1 MADSRHRQVTLNHHI
16 IDIICAT
23 VATTATFFSFSACA
37 NEPSDD
43 DHSGSQTQID
53 EDVHA
58 KCAKDLSSHL
68 ECFKEKLSMALTCEC
83 SRFEGDSDAQ
93 RDRYE
98 DDIEQFINALGIAV
112 DATTDVQRSATI
124 KCADGDCAQLIESLD
139 RYAPDTET
147 ALRFGINSMKQIRDN
162 QAVTREDLL
171 VEELDAFFNS
181 DALSAQEKLAIYIE
195 LLPELIAHASMSD
208 ATITARNL
216 YASYQSLRRA
226 PNAQSLRI
234 VCRQTDE
241 EKIIDIAF
249 DFDVLKNETA
259 AYDSHVE
266 LYCPEPEPL
275 PIATVSTPAPD
286 MPIGNGASNV
296 ASSTPATAIAIN
308 EIPAESDSSTTA
320 TAIAIH
326 EIPAESDSSTTA
338 TAIAIHEIPAESD
351 SSTTATAIA
360 IHEIPAEIASSTPSS
375 QTPSTISDEH
385 AVVGDSEP
393 LSVAQAQKCT
403 PRPDT
408 AQNAIICRSTT
419 IPYRS
424 KTDFGLIESQLAMAL
439 RTKDN
444 AAISR
449 GLIELSQALESLANR
464 FEHLPDDAFCTVFG
478 IYLVALSQDR
488 FAELH
493 SVEQQLKRI
502 YRDNFVDRLIKYK
515 SCTADSNPTIAA
527 QAQSLWEND
536 GELYTWITTH
546 FRGKARQ
553 KLDKTFRQWTKPRK
567 LAITQPRRMIA
578 AWTAWTLGDYER
590 AYRFSEG
597 MTNKK
602 PRIVHPQ
609 IHAFDTMLKLSNS
622 IPIDRESLESYIR
635 TTMLKTPSLPYQ
647 SFTAVAGIV
656 GESDKKLIAQAMQ
669 SYSPA
674 IAPTAAAQ
682 FFVAYSDA
690 FEANLT
696 PKQIVEIGTW
706 IDTELS
712 ASESPCTTTKRRL
725 AWVAQAAQIGDFA
738 TIAKRSQYFSASPTA
753 LPATSQ
759 LWQQIAC
766 IAQSPNEADI
776 VESCQKAHPSR
787 PSYDECQTEKGTSV
801 DDYWRH
807 IAICW

>member
-1 MADSRHRQVTLNHHI
+1 MNHHI

-37 NEPSDD
+37 NEPSAD

-112 DATTDVQRSATI
+112 DAATDGQRSATI

-147 ALRFGINSMKQIRDN
+147 ALRFGIDSMKQIRDN

-326 EIPAESDSSTTA
+326 EIPTESDSSTTA
-338 TAIAIHEIPAESD
+338 TAIAIHEIPV
-351 SSTTATAIA
+351 
-360 IHEIPAEIASSTPSS
+360 EIASSTPSS

-502 YRDNFVDRLIKYK
+502 YRNNFVDRLIKYK

>member
-1 MADSRHRQVTLNHHI
+1 
-16 IDIICAT
+16 
-23 VATTATFFSFSACA
+23 
-37 NEPSDD
+37 
-43 DHSGSQTQID
+43 
-53 EDVHA
+53 
-58 KCAKDLSSHL
+58 
-68 ECFKEKLSMALTCEC
+68 MALTCEC

-112 DATTDVQRSATI
+112 DAATDGQRSATI

-147 ALRFGINSMKQIRDN
+147 ALRFGIDSMKQIRDN

-308 EIPAESDSSTTA
+308 EIPTESDSSTTA

-338 TAIAIHEIPAESD
+338 TAITIHESPV
-351 SSTTATAIA
+351 
-360 IHEIPAEIASSTPSS
+360 EIASSTPSS

>member
-1 MADSRHRQVTLNHHI
+1 
-16 IDIICAT
+16 
-23 VATTATFFSFSACA
+23 
-37 NEPSDD
+37 
-43 DHSGSQTQID
+43 
-53 EDVHA
+53 
-58 KCAKDLSSHL
+58 
-68 ECFKEKLSMALTCEC
+68 MALTCEC

-112 DATTDVQRSATI
+112 DAATDGQRSATI

-147 ALRFGINSMKQIRDN
+147 ALRFGIDSMKQIRDN

-226 PNAQSLRI
+226 PNAQSLRV

-320 TAIAIH
+320 TAIAIN

-338 TAIAIHEIPAESD
+338 TAIAIHEIPV
-351 SSTTATAIA
+351 
-360 IHEIPAEIASSTPSS
+360 EIASSTPSS

>member
-23 VATTATFFSFSACA
+23 VAATATFFSFSACA
-37 NEPSDD
+37 NEPSAD

-53 EDVHA
+53 EGVHA

-68 ECFKEKLSMALTCEC
+68 ECFKEKLSMALTCEG

-93 RDRYE
+93 RYANE

-112 DATTDVQRSATI
+112 DAATDGQRSATI
-124 KCADGDCAQLIESLD
+124 KCADGDCAQLIESLE

-147 ALRFGINSMKQIRDN
+147 ALRFGIDSMKQIRDN

-181 DALSAQEKLAIYIE
+181 DALTAQEKLAIYIE

-234 VCRQTDE
+234 VCRQTDD

-249 DFDVLKNETA
+249 DFDVLKNEPA
-259 AYDSHVE
+259 AYDSRVE

-275 PIATVSTPAPD
+275 PIAPVSTPAPD

-296 ASSTPATAIAIN
+296 ASSTPPTAITIH
-308 EIPAESDSSTTA
+308 EIPAEIDSSTTA

-326 EIPAESDSSTTA
+326 EIPTETAST
-338 TAIAIHEIPAESD
+338 
-351 SSTTATAIA
+351 
-360 IHEIPAEIASSTPSS
+360 TPSS

-385 AVVGDSEP
+385 AIIGDSEP

-515 SCTADSNPTIAA
+515 SCTTDSNPTIAA

-766 IAQSPNEADI
+766 IAQSPNEANI
-776 VESCQKAHPSR
+776 VESCQKTHPSR

>member
-37 NEPSDD
+37 NEPSAD

-112 DATTDVQRSATI
+112 DAATDGQRSATI

-147 ALRFGINSMKQIRDN
+147 ALRFGIDSMKQIRDN

-326 EIPAESDSSTTA
+326 ESPV
-338 TAIAIHEIPAESD
+338 
-351 SSTTATAIA
+351 
-360 IHEIPAEIASSTPSS
+360 EIASSTPSS

-408 AQNAIICRSTT
+408 AQNSIICRSTT

>member
-37 NEPSDD
+37 NEPAAD

-112 DATTDVQRSATI
+112 DAATDGQRSATI

-147 ALRFGINSMKQIRDN
+147 ALRFGIDSMKQIRDN

-326 EIPAESDSSTTA
+326 EIPV
-338 TAIAIHEIPAESD
+338 
-351 SSTTATAIA
+351 
-360 IHEIPAEIASSTPSS
+360 EIASSTPSS

-444 AAISR
+444 SAISR

-502 YRDNFVDRLIKYK
+502 YRNNFVDRLIKYK

>member
-37 NEPSDD
+37 NEPAAD

-112 DATTDVQRSATI
+112 DAATDGQRSATI

-147 ALRFGINSMKQIRDN
+147 ALRFGIDSMKQIRDN

-296 ASSTPATAIAIN
+296 ASSTP
-308 EIPAESDSSTTA
+308 
-320 TAIAIH
+320 
-326 EIPAESDSSTTA
+326 A

>member
-1 MADSRHRQVTLNHHI
+1 
-16 IDIICAT
+16 
-23 VATTATFFSFSACA
+23 
-37 NEPSDD
+37 
-43 DHSGSQTQID
+43 
-53 EDVHA
+53 
-58 KCAKDLSSHL
+58 
-68 ECFKEKLSMALTCEC
+68 MALTCEC

-112 DATTDVQRSATI
+112 DAATDGQRSATI

-147 ALRFGINSMKQIRDN
+147 ALRFGIDSMKQIRDN

-296 ASSTPATAIAIN
+296 ASSTP
-308 EIPAESDSSTTA
+308 A

-502 YRDNFVDRLIKYK
+502 YRNNFVDRLIKYK

>member
-1 MADSRHRQVTLNHHI
+1 
-16 IDIICAT
+16 
-23 VATTATFFSFSACA
+23 
-37 NEPSDD
+37 
-43 DHSGSQTQID
+43 
-53 EDVHA
+53 
-58 KCAKDLSSHL
+58 
-68 ECFKEKLSMALTCEC
+68 MALTCEC

-112 DATTDVQRSATI
+112 DAATDGQRSATI

-147 ALRFGINSMKQIRDN
+147 ALRFGIDSMKQIRDN

-320 TAIAIH
+320 TVIAIN
-326 EIPAESDSSTTA
+326 
-338 TAIAIHEIPAESD
+338 EIPAESD

>member
-37 NEPSDD
+37 NEPAAD

-112 DATTDVQRSATI
+112 DAATDGQRSATI

-259 AYDSHVE
+259 TYDSHVE

-308 EIPAESDSSTTA
+308 
-320 TAIAIH
+320 
-326 EIPAESDSSTTA
+326 
-338 TAIAIHEIPAESD
+338 EIPAESD

>member
-1 MADSRHRQVTLNHHI
+1 
-16 IDIICAT
+16 
-23 VATTATFFSFSACA
+23 
-37 NEPSDD
+37 
-43 DHSGSQTQID
+43 
-53 EDVHA
+53 
-58 KCAKDLSSHL
+58 
-68 ECFKEKLSMALTCEC
+68 MALTCEC

-93 RDRYE
+93 CDRYE

-112 DATTDVQRSATI
+112 DAATDGQRSATI

-147 ALRFGINSMKQIRDN
+147 ALRFGIDSMKQIRDN

-326 EIPAESDSSTTA
+326 EIPTESDSSTTA
-338 TAIAIHEIPAESD
+338 TAITIHEIPV
-351 SSTTATAIA
+351 
-360 IHEIPAEIASSTPSS
+360 EIASSTPSS

-502 YRDNFVDRLIKYK
+502 YRNNFVDRLIKYK

>member
-37 NEPSDD
+37 NEPAAD

-112 DATTDVQRSATI
+112 DAATDGQRSATI

-147 ALRFGINSMKQIRDN
+147 ALRFGIDSMKQIRDN

-326 EIPAESDSSTTA
+326 EIPD
-338 TAIAIHEIPAESD
+338 
-351 SSTTATAIA
+351 
-360 IHEIPAEIASSTPSS
+360 EIASSTPSS

>member
-37 NEPSDD
+37 NEPAAD

-112 DATTDVQRSATI
+112 DAATDGQRSATI

-147 ALRFGINSMKQIRDN
+147 ALRFGIDSMKQIRDN

-296 ASSTPATAIAIN
+296 ASSTPATAIAI
-308 EIPAESDSSTTA
+308 
-320 TAIAIH
+320 H

-338 TAIAIHEIPAESD
+338 TAIAIHEIPTESD

>member
-37 NEPSDD
+37 NEPSAD

-112 DATTDVQRSATI
+112 DAATDGQRSATI

-147 ALRFGINSMKQIRDN
+147 ALRFGIDSMKQIRDN

-326 EIPAESDSSTTA
+326 ESPV
-338 TAIAIHEIPAESD
+338 
-351 SSTTATAIA
+351 
-360 IHEIPAEIASSTPSS
+360 EIASSTPSS

>member
-1 MADSRHRQVTLNHHI
+1 
-16 IDIICAT
+16 
-23 VATTATFFSFSACA
+23 
-37 NEPSDD
+37 
-43 DHSGSQTQID
+43 
-53 EDVHA
+53 
-58 KCAKDLSSHL
+58 
-68 ECFKEKLSMALTCEC
+68 MALTCEC

-112 DATTDVQRSATI
+112 DAATDGQRSATI

-320 TAIAIH
+320 TAITIH
-326 EIPAESDSSTTA
+326 EIPV
-338 TAIAIHEIPAESD
+338 
-351 SSTTATAIA
+351 
-360 IHEIPAEIASSTPSS
+360 EIASSTPSS

>member
-37 NEPSDD
+37 NEPSAD

-112 DATTDVQRSATI
+112 DAATDGQRSATI

-147 ALRFGINSMKQIRDN
+147 ALRFGIDSMKQIRDN

-296 ASSTPATAIAIN
+296 ASSTPATVIAIN

-326 EIPAESDSSTTA
+326 ESPV
-338 TAIAIHEIPAESD
+338 
-351 SSTTATAIA
+351 
-360 IHEIPAEIASSTPSS
+360 EIASSTPSS

>member
-37 NEPSDD
+37 NEPSAD

-112 DATTDVQRSATI
+112 DAATDGQRSATI

-147 ALRFGINSMKQIRDN
+147 ALRFGIDSMKQIRDN

-249 DFDVLKNETA
+249 DFDVLNNETA

-296 ASSTPATAIAIN
+296 ASSTPATVIAIN
-308 EIPAESDSSTTA
+308 
-320 TAIAIH
+320 
-326 EIPAESDSSTTA
+326 
-338 TAIAIHEIPAESD
+338 EIPAESD

>member
-37 NEPSDD
+37 NEPSAD

-112 DATTDVQRSATI
+112 DAATDGQRSATI

-147 ALRFGINSMKQIRDN
+147 ALRFGIDSMKQIRDN

-326 EIPAESDSSTTA
+326 EIPTESDSSTTA
-338 TAIAIHEIPAESD
+338 TAITIHESPV
-351 SSTTATAIA
+351 
-360 IHEIPAEIASSTPSS
+360 EIASSTPSS

>member
-37 NEPSDD
+37 NEPSAD

-112 DATTDVQRSATI
+112 DAATDGQRSATI

-147 ALRFGINSMKQIRDN
+147 ALRFGIDSMKQIRDN

-296 ASSTPATAIAIN
+296 ASSTPATVIAIN

-326 EIPAESDSSTTA
+326 EIPTESDSSTTA
-338 TAIAIHEIPAESD
+338 TAITIHESPV
-351 SSTTATAIA
+351 
-360 IHEIPAEIASSTPSS
+360 EIASSTPSS

>member
-37 NEPSDD
+37 NEPAAD

-112 DATTDVQRSATI
+112 DAATDGQRSATI

-147 ALRFGINSMKQIRDN
+147 ALRFGIDSMKQIRDN

-326 EIPAESDSSTTA
+326 EIPT
-338 TAIAIHEIPAESD
+338 
-351 SSTTATAIA
+351 
-360 IHEIPAEIASSTPSS
+360 EIASSTPSS

-393 LSVAQAQKCT
+393 FSVAQAQKCT

-502 YRDNFVDRLIKYK
+502 YRNNFVDRLIKYK

-738 TIAKRSQYFSASPTA
+738 TIAKRSQYFSTSPTA

>member
-37 NEPSDD
+37 NEPSAD

-112 DATTDVQRSATI
+112 DAATDGQRSATI

-147 ALRFGINSMKQIRDN
+147 ALRFGIDSMKQIRDN

-296 ASSTPATAIAIN
+296 ASSTPATVIAIN

-338 TAIAIHEIPAESD
+338 TAITIHESPV
-351 SSTTATAIA
+351 
-360 IHEIPAEIASSTPSS
+360 EIASSTPSS

>member
-1 MADSRHRQVTLNHHI
+1 
-16 IDIICAT
+16 
-23 VATTATFFSFSACA
+23 
-37 NEPSDD
+37 
-43 DHSGSQTQID
+43 
-53 EDVHA
+53 
-58 KCAKDLSSHL
+58 
-68 ECFKEKLSMALTCEC
+68 MALTCEC

-93 RDRYE
+93 CDRYE

-112 DATTDVQRSATI
+112 DAATDGQRSATI

-147 ALRFGINSMKQIRDN
+147 ALRFGIDSMKQIRDN

-226 PNAQSLRI
+226 PNAQSLRV

-275 PIATVSTPAPD
+275 PIATVSTPAPE

-326 EIPAESDSSTTA
+326 EIPTESDSSTTA
-338 TAIAIHEIPAESD
+338 TAIAIHEIPV
-351 SSTTATAIA
+351 
-360 IHEIPAEIASSTPSS
+360 EIASSTPSS

-515 SCTADSNPTIAA
+515 SCTSDSNPTIAA

>member
-37 NEPSDD
+37 NEPSAD

-112 DATTDVQRSATI
+112 DAATDGQRSATI

-147 ALRFGINSMKQIRDN
+147 ALRFGIDSMKQIRDN

-308 EIPAESDSSTTA
+308 
-320 TAIAIH
+320 
-326 EIPAESDSSTTA
+326 
-338 TAIAIHEIPAESD
+338 EIPAESD

>member
-37 NEPSDD
+37 NEPSAD

-112 DATTDVQRSATI
+112 DAATDGQRSATI

-147 ALRFGINSMKQIRDN
+147 ALRFGIDSMKQIRDN

-296 ASSTPATAIAIN
+296 ASSTPATVIAIN

-326 EIPAESDSSTTA
+326 EIPTESDSSTTA
-338 TAIAIHEIPAESD
+338 TAIAIHEIPAES
-351 SSTTATAIA
+351 
-360 IHEIPAEIASSTPSS
+360 ASSTPSS

>member
-37 NEPSDD
+37 NEPSAD

-112 DATTDVQRSATI
+112 DAATDGQRSATI

-147 ALRFGINSMKQIRDN
+147 ALRFGIDSMKQIRDN

-296 ASSTPATAIAIN
+296 ASSTPATVIAIN

-326 EIPAESDSSTTA
+326 EIPTESDSSTTA
-338 TAIAIHEIPAESD
+338 TAIAIHESPV
-351 SSTTATAIA
+351 
-360 IHEIPAEIASSTPSS
+360 EITSSTPSS

>member
-37 NEPSDD
+37 NEPSAD

-93 RDRYE
+93 CDRYE

-112 DATTDVQRSATI
+112 DAATDGQRSATI

-147 ALRFGINSMKQIRDN
+147 ALRFGIDSMKQIRDN

-241 EKIIDIAF
+241 EKVIDIAF

-326 EIPAESDSSTTA
+326 EIPTESDSSTTA
-338 TAIAIHEIPAESD
+338 TAITIHEIPV
-351 SSTTATAIA
+351 
-360 IHEIPAEIASSTPSS
+360 EIASSTPSS

-502 YRDNFVDRLIKYK
+502 YRNNFVDRLIKYK

>member
-1 MADSRHRQVTLNHHI
+1 
-16 IDIICAT
+16 
-23 VATTATFFSFSACA
+23 
-37 NEPSDD
+37 
-43 DHSGSQTQID
+43 
-53 EDVHA
+53 
-58 KCAKDLSSHL
+58 
-68 ECFKEKLSMALTCEC
+68 MALTCEC

-112 DATTDVQRSATI
+112 DAATDGQRSATI

-147 ALRFGINSMKQIRDN
+147 ALRFGIDSMKQIRDN

-326 EIPAESDSSTTA
+326 ESPV
-338 TAIAIHEIPAESD
+338 
-351 SSTTATAIA
+351 
-360 IHEIPAEIASSTPSS
+360 EIASSTPSS

-502 YRDNFVDRLIKYK
+502 YRNNFVDRLIKYK

>member
-1 MADSRHRQVTLNHHI
+1 
-16 IDIICAT
+16 
-23 VATTATFFSFSACA
+23 
-37 NEPSDD
+37 
-43 DHSGSQTQID
+43 
-53 EDVHA
+53 
-58 KCAKDLSSHL
+58 
-68 ECFKEKLSMALTCEC
+68 MALTCEC

-112 DATTDVQRSATI
+112 DAATDGQRSATI

-147 ALRFGINSMKQIRDN
+147 ALRFGIDSMKQIRDN

-338 TAIAIHEIPAESD
+338 TAITIHESPV
-351 SSTTATAIA
+351 
-360 IHEIPAEIASSTPSS
+360 EIASSTPSS

>member
-37 NEPSDD
+37 NEPSAD

-112 DATTDVQRSATI
+112 DAATDGQRSATI

-147 ALRFGINSMKQIRDN
+147 ALRFGIDSMKQIRDN

-338 TAIAIHEIPAESD
+338 TAITIHEIPAES
-351 SSTTATAIA
+351 
-360 IHEIPAEIASSTPSS
+360 ASSTPSS

>member
-1 MADSRHRQVTLNHHI
+1 
-16 IDIICAT
+16 
-23 VATTATFFSFSACA
+23 
-37 NEPSDD
+37 
-43 DHSGSQTQID
+43 
-53 EDVHA
+53 
-58 KCAKDLSSHL
+58 
-68 ECFKEKLSMALTCEC
+68 MALTCEC

-112 DATTDVQRSATI
+112 DAATDGQRSATI

-147 ALRFGINSMKQIRDN
+147 ALRFGIDSMKQIRDN

-308 EIPAESDSSTTA
+308 
-320 TAIAIH
+320 

>member
-37 NEPSDD
+37 NEPSAD

-112 DATTDVQRSATI
+112 DAATDGQRSATI

-147 ALRFGINSMKQIRDN
+147 ALRFGIDSMKQIRDN

-296 ASSTPATAIAIN
+296 ASSTPATVIAIN

-320 TAIAIH
+320 TAITIH
-326 EIPAESDSSTTA
+326 ESPV
-338 TAIAIHEIPAESD
+338 
-351 SSTTATAIA
+351 
-360 IHEIPAEIASSTPSS
+360 EIASSTPSS

-609 IHAFDTMLKLSNS
+609 IHEFDTMLKLTNS

>member
-1 MADSRHRQVTLNHHI
+1 
-16 IDIICAT
+16 
-23 VATTATFFSFSACA
+23 
-37 NEPSDD
+37 
-43 DHSGSQTQID
+43 
-53 EDVHA
+53 
-58 KCAKDLSSHL
+58 
-68 ECFKEKLSMALTCEC
+68 MALTCEC

-112 DATTDVQRSATI
+112 DAATDGQRSATI

-147 ALRFGINSMKQIRDN
+147 ALRFGIDSMKQIRDN

-338 TAIAIHEIPAESD
+338 TAITIHEIPV
-351 SSTTATAIA
+351 
-360 IHEIPAEIASSTPSS
+360 EIASSTPSS

-444 AAISR
+444 SAISR

-502 YRDNFVDRLIKYK
+502 YRNNFVDRLIKYK

-622 IPIDRESLESYIR
+622 IQIDRESLESYIR

-656 GESDKKLIAQAMQ
+656 DESDKKLIAQAMQ

>member
-1 MADSRHRQVTLNHHI
+1 
-16 IDIICAT
+16 
-23 VATTATFFSFSACA
+23 
-37 NEPSDD
+37 
-43 DHSGSQTQID
+43 
-53 EDVHA
+53 
-58 KCAKDLSSHL
+58 
-68 ECFKEKLSMALTCEC
+68 MALTCEC

-112 DATTDVQRSATI
+112 DAATDGQRSATI

-147 ALRFGINSMKQIRDN
+147 ALRFGIDSMKQIRDN

-308 EIPAESDSSTTA
+308 EIPTESDSSTTA

-326 EIPAESDSSTTA
+326 EIPV
-338 TAIAIHEIPAESD
+338 
-351 SSTTATAIA
+351 
-360 IHEIPAEIASSTPSS
+360 EIASSTPSS

-515 SCTADSNPTIAA
+515 SCTSDSNPTIAA

>member
-37 NEPSDD
+37 NEPAAD

-68 ECFKEKLSMALTCEC
+68 ESFKEKLSMALTCEC

-112 DATTDVQRSATI
+112 DAATDGQRSATI

-147 ALRFGINSMKQIRDN
+147 ALRFGIDSMKQIRDN

-171 VEELDAFFNS
+171 VEELDDFFNS

-320 TAIAIH
+320 TAITIH
-326 EIPAESDSSTTA
+326 EIPV
-338 TAIAIHEIPAESD
+338 
-351 SSTTATAIA
+351 
-360 IHEIPAEIASSTPSS
+360 EIASSTPSS

>member
-1 MADSRHRQVTLNHHI
+1 
-16 IDIICAT
+16 
-23 VATTATFFSFSACA
+23 
-37 NEPSDD
+37 
-43 DHSGSQTQID
+43 
-53 EDVHA
+53 
-58 KCAKDLSSHL
+58 
-68 ECFKEKLSMALTCEC
+68 MALTCEC

-112 DATTDVQRSATI
+112 DAATDGQRSATI

-147 ALRFGINSMKQIRDN
+147 ALRFGIDSMKQIRDN

-296 ASSTPATAIAIN
+296 ASSTPATVIAIN
-308 EIPAESDSSTTA
+308 
-320 TAIAIH
+320 
-326 EIPAESDSSTTA
+326 
-338 TAIAIHEIPAESD
+338 EIPAESD

-502 YRDNFVDRLIKYK
+502 YRNNFVDRLIKYK

-738 TIAKRSQYFSASPTA
+738 TIAKRSKYFSASPTA

>member
-1 MADSRHRQVTLNHHI
+1 
-16 IDIICAT
+16 
-23 VATTATFFSFSACA
+23 
-37 NEPSDD
+37 
-43 DHSGSQTQID
+43 
-53 EDVHA
+53 
-58 KCAKDLSSHL
+58 
-68 ECFKEKLSMALTCEC
+68 MALTCEG

-93 RDRYE
+93 RGANE
-98 DDIEQFINALGIAV
+98 DDIEQLIKALGIAV
-112 DATTDVQRSATI
+112 DATTDGQRSATI
-124 KCADGDCAQLIESLD
+124 KCADGDCAQLIDSLE

-147 ALRFGINSMKQIRDN
+147 ALRFGIDSMKQIRDN

-171 VEELDAFFNS
+171 SEELDAFFNS
-181 DALSAQEKLAIYIE
+181 DDLTAQEKLAIYIE
-195 LLPELIAHASMSD
+195 ILPELIAHASLSD

-241 EKIIDIAF
+241 EKIVDIAF
-249 DFDVLKNETA
+249 DFDVLKNEPA

-275 PIATVSTPAPD
+275 PIAPVSTPATDLAINESPAEID
-286 MPIGNGASNV
+286 
-296 ASSTPATAIAIN
+296 SSITATDIAIN
-308 EIPAESDSSTTA
+308 ETPAIIDSSTTA
-320 TAIAIH
+320 TDIAIN
-326 EIPAESDSSTTA
+326 ES
-338 TAIAIHEIPAESD
+338 
-351 SSTTATAIA
+351 
-360 IHEIPAEIASSTPSS
+360 PAEIASPTPSS
-375 QTPSTISDEH
+375 QTPSTISDKH
-385 AVVGDSEP
+385 AIIGDSEP

-515 SCTADSNPTIAA
+515 SCTTDSNPAIAA
-527 QAQSLWEND
+527 QAQSLWENY

-609 IHAFDTMLKLSNS
+609 IHSFDAMLKLSNS

-647 SFTAVAGIV
+647 SFTAVADIV

-674 IAPTAAAQ
+674 VAPTAAAQ

-738 TIAKRSQYFSASPTA
+738 AIAKRSQYFSASPTA
-753 LPATSQ
+753 LPATTQ

-766 IAQSPNEADI
+766 IAQSPDESNI

>member
-37 NEPSDD
+37 NEPSAD

-112 DATTDVQRSATI
+112 DAATDGQRSATI

-147 ALRFGINSMKQIRDN
+147 ALRFGIDSMKQIRDN

-320 TAIAIH
+320 TAITIH
-326 EIPAESDSSTTA
+326 EIPV
-338 TAIAIHEIPAESD
+338 
-351 SSTTATAIA
+351 
-360 IHEIPAEIASSTPSS
+360 EIASSTPSS

>member
-37 NEPSDD
+37 NEPSAD

-93 RDRYE
+93 CDRYE

-112 DATTDVQRSATI
+112 DAATDGQRSATI

-147 ALRFGINSMKQIRDN
+147 ALRFGIDSMKQIRDN

-326 EIPAESDSSTTA
+326 EIPTESDSSTTA
-338 TAIAIHEIPAESD
+338 TAITIHEIPV
-351 SSTTATAIA
+351 
-360 IHEIPAEIASSTPSS
+360 EIASSTPSS

-385 AVVGDSEP
+385 ADVGDSEP

-502 YRDNFVDRLIKYK
+502 YRNNFVDRLIKYK

>member
-1 MADSRHRQVTLNHHI
+1 MADSQHRQVTLNHHI

-37 NEPSDD
+37 NEPSTD

-112 DATTDVQRSATI
+112 DATTDGQRSATI

-147 ALRFGINSMKQIRDN
+147 ALRFGIDSMKQIRDN

-275 PIATVSTPAPD
+275 PIATVSTPAHY
-286 MPIGNGASNV
+286 I
-296 ASSTPATAIAIN
+296 
-308 EIPAESDSSTTA
+308 
-320 TAIAIH
+320 
-326 EIPAESDSSTTA
+326 
-338 TAIAIHEIPAESD
+338 
-351 SSTTATAIA
+351 
-360 IHEIPAEIASSTPSS
+360 
-375 QTPSTISDEH
+375 
-385 AVVGDSEP
+385 
-393 LSVAQAQKCT
+393 